1 MEKVRVQEGSGEG
14 CEKRNGLVGEGPS
27 EVEGVRHFH
36 RQSSSWK
43 ACGVC
48 GAAGGMWGGD
58 EMGKMGSGPIPQG
71 CACSAGDL
79 THY

>member
-14 CEKRNGLVGEGPS
+14 CEKRNGLVDEGPS
-27 EVEGVRHFH
+27 EVEGGRHFH

-48 GAAGGMWGGD
+48 GAAGGV
-58 EMGKMGSGPIPQG
+58 
-71 CACSAGDL
+71 
-79 THY
+79 